1 MYGLSFHQQIEALM
15 DIEAYDEIVSRLNE
29 EPELD
34 QSDFKL
40 HWSLGW
46 SYYKLQQYEEAAQ
59 WLRRAVEI
67 EPFQFAGYF
76 ALGVTLAELGE
87 LEEAEGNLR
96 LSLRLKDSS
105 VARQALAVVL
115 MEKGAFAEAERVHLD
130 GLQVKPNSADRWEG
144 YADFLSD
151 TGRET
156 EADQARLSA
165 QTLRDTADEDD

>member
-1 MYGLSFHQQIEALM
+1 MYGLTFHQQIEALM
-15 DIEAYDEIVSRLNE
+15 DIEAYDEIVARLNE

-34 QSDFKL
+34 QKDFKL

-46 SYYKLQQYEEAAQ
+46 SYYKLRQFEEAAL

-76 ALGVTLAELGE
+76 ALGVTLEELGE
-87 LEEAEGNLR
+87 LDEADANLR

-156 EADQARLSA
+156 EADDARLRA
-165 QTLRDTADEDD
+165 QALRDSDDDED